1 MFIVKKLGDMG
12 KEEEKNKIIH
22 NPLIQTN
29 NCC

>member
-1 MFIVKKLGDMG
+1 MFIVEELGNMD

-22 NPLIQTN
+22 NPVTQTN